1 MHIEVLVEDSS
12 GAVLMGHLM
21 PKLLGE
27 AVSAHTWR
35 IHNYKGIGRIP
46 KKMTPHTDVAKKT
59 LLDNLP
65 RLLEGYGQ
73 TPGYDAVLVLVD
85 TDDRNVAAFR
95 RELKQVL
102 AQCPNAPQTVFGLA
116 TEEIEAWYFGDREA
130 LLEAYPRADKKV
142 LNKYQQDAV
151 CGTWEM
157 LADALVKGGATALK
171 KQGFYKAGE
180 FKHECANR
188 IGPLMDVMRNQ
199 SPSFC
204 LTCQGVA
211 DLLAATRARDQLMIS
226 CVTPGSEFLDDLK
239 SRPS

>member
-12 GAVLMGHLM
+12 GAALMGYLM

-27 AVSAHTWR
+27 AVDSHTWR

-46 KKMTPHTDVAKKT
+46 KKMVAHTDVAKKT

-85 TDDRNVAAFR
+85 TDDRDVAAFL
-95 RELKQVL
+95 RELKRVL
-102 AQCPNAPQTVFGLA
+102 AQCPHAPQTVFGLA
-116 TEEIEAWYFGDREA
+116 TEEIEAWYFGDKVA

-142 LNKYQQDAV
+142 LNRYQQDAV

-157 LADALVKGGATALK
+157 LADALVKGGAAALK
-171 KQGFYKAGE
+171 KQGFHKAGE
-180 FKHECANR
+180 FKHECAHR

-199 SPSFC
+199 SPSFGH
-204 LTCQGVA
+204 TRQGVA
-211 DLLAATRARDQLMIS
+211 DLLAAN
-226 CVTPGSEFLDDLK
+226 
-239 SRPS
+239 

>member
-12 GAVLMGHLM
+12 GAALMTYLM

-27 AVSAHTWR
+27 AVIHHTWR

-46 KKMTPHTDVAKKT
+46 KKMAAHTDVAKKT

-65 RLLEGYGQ
+65 KLLEGYGK

-85 TDDRNVAAFR
+85 TDDRDVTTFQQ
-95 RELKQVL
+95 ELGQVL
-102 AQCPNAPQTVFGLA
+102 AHCAHAPKTVFGLA
-116 TEEIEAWYFGDREA
+116 TEEIEAWYFGDRTA

-142 LNKYQQDAV
+142 LNRYQQDAV

-157 LADALVKGGATALK
+157 LADAVVKGGAAAMK

-180 FKHECANR
+180 FKHECAHR

-199 SPSFC
+199 SPSFSH
-204 LTCQGVA
+204 TRQGLV
-211 DLLAATRARDQLMIS
+211 DLLAAH
-226 CVTPGSEFLDDLK
+226 
-239 SRPS
+239 

>member
-12 GAVLMGHLM
+12 GAALMEYLM

-27 AVSAHTWR
+27 AASAHTWR

-46 KKMTPHTDVAKKT
+46 KKMAPHTDVAKKT

-65 RLLEGYGQ
+65 RLLEGYGR
-73 TPGYDAVLVLVD
+73 TPGYDAVVVLVD
-85 TDDRNVAAFR
+85 TDDRDVAAFQ

-102 AQCPNAPQTVFGLA
+102 TQCPSAPQTVFGLA

-157 LADALVKGGATALK
+157 LADALVKGGAAAFK
-171 KQGFYKAGE
+171 KQGFYKSGE
-180 FKHECANR
+180 FKHECAHR
-188 IGPLMDVMRNQ
+188 IGPLMDVLRNQ
-199 SPSFC
+199 SPSFGH
-204 LTCQGVA
+204 TRQGVV
-211 DLLAATRARDQLMIS
+211 DLLAAN
-226 CVTPGSEFLDDLK
+226 
-239 SRPS
+239 